1 MVVAIVLLQE
11 EDWTDTGYAA
21 GTMRYQECADS
32 KGLEP
37 ARSNTF
43 LAALS

>member
-1 MVVAIVLLQE
+1 MVIAIVLLQE
-11 EDWTDTGYAA
+11 EDWTDTGHAV

-32 KGLEP
+32 KDLEP
-37 ARSNTF
+37 ARSNSF